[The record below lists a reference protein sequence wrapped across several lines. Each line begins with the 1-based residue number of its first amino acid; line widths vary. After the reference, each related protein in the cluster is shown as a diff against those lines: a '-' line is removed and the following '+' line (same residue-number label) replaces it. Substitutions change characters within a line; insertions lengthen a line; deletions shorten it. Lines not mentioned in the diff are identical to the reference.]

1 MEVKINYEGK
11 EIWVNEQVKE
21 CLDELKREESVQS
34 RKSRRHELLWD
45 SMLID
50 GIENDQGTLPEIV
63 PIEEDVIW
71 AMYLQALDKLI
82 NGLESTD
89 KQIITDRFFNKMKY
103 REMAE
108 KYAMPVTS
116 IQYRIEKSIKKMSRK
131 FNDVLNKL

>member
-11 EIWVNEQVKE
+11 EIWVDEQVKE

-50 GIENDQGTLPEIV
+50 RIENDQGTLPEIV

-71 AMYLQALDKLI
+71 TMYLQTLDKLI

>member
-11 EIWVNEQVKE
+11 EIWVDEQVKE

-50 GIENDQGTLPEIV
+50 GIENEQDALPEKM

-82 NGLESTD
+82 NGLETTD

>member
-11 EIWVNEQVKE
+11 EIWVDEQVKE

-71 AMYLQALDKLI
+71 TMYLQTLDKLI

>member
-11 EIWVNEQVKE
+11 EIWVDEQVKE

-50 GIENDQGTLPEIV
+50 GIENEQDALPEKM

-82 NGLESTD
+82 NGLETTD

-116 IQYRIEKSIKKMSRK
+116 IQYRIEKSIKEMSRK

>member
-11 EIWVNEQVKE
+11 EIWVDEQVKE

-50 GIENDQGTLPEIV
+50 RIENDQGTLPEIV

-71 AMYLQALDKLI
+71 TMYLQALDKLI

>member
-11 EIWVNEQVKE
+11 EIWVDEQVKE

-50 GIENDQGTLPEIV
+50 RIENDQGTLPEIV

-82 NGLESTD
+82 NGLETTD

-116 IQYRIEKSIKKMSRK
+116 IQYRIEKSIKEMSGK